1 MENVN
6 ELAAALAKAQGAYKP
21 IVKNCTG
28 KVSYPGKD
36 GKPGG
41 SYEFD
46 YADLQSVIEATRQ
59 ALSSNGLSHSAAV
72 CDSMLTVTLLH
83 SSGQSLSA
91 SLAMPS
97 PGVIGW
103 QKYGSAVTY
112 ARRYL
117 LTPLLGVASE
127 DDDDA
132 NHAEGNSFA
141 KSEKPKPTAAPSQFC
156 TPEQAKELNAALDKL
171 APWGAD
177 ATAEQ
182 KKSEKLAWVNGI
194 RPRAKPITKFG
205 ELSAEEVPGLI
216 AAAIAG
222 EMPNEMPPWMDGKDK
237 NPGKEIK

>member
-28 KVSYPGKD
+28 KVSYAAKD
-36 GKPGG
+36 GRAGG

-59 ALSSNGLSHSAAV
+59 ALSANGLSHVTTVNEST
-72 CDSMLTVTLLH
+72 LTVTLLH

-91 SLAMPS
+91 SLAMPN
-97 PGVIGW
+97 PGDIGW
-103 QKYGSAVTY
+103 QKYGSSVTY

-132 NHAEGNSFA
+132 NHAEGNTFKKEA
-141 KSEKPKPTAAPSQFC
+141 KPTQPAPSQFC
-156 TPEQAKELNAALDKL
+156 TKEQAAELNAALDKL
-171 APWGAD
+171 APWPED
-177 ATAEQ
+177 AAPAARAA
-182 KKSEKLAWVNGI
+182 EKLSWINGI
-194 RPRAKPITKFG
+194 RPRAKPITKMSQ
-205 ELSAEEVPGLI
+205 LSSEEMPGLI

-222 EMPNEMPPWMDGKDK
+222 EMPHDMPPWMDGKDK
-237 NPGKEIK
+237 PGKEIK